1 MTRRAGLALIC
12 VGLLLGACQRPPTA
26 TAPKVRTIVDS
37 AADARAA
44 LVANDCA
51 RAVPHLRRA
60 LVNDSDSLFLHFN
73 LGICADRLGAR
84 DETILQFSWVVAN
97 AAPSSAEAQTAQR
110 WLIEAGVLA
119 ADPNSKA
126 KEDPTVGDST
136 LRGTV
141 AWGEPGRTSAPRARQ
156 HLCLRGIPGT
166 PTKEL
171 QYVRRSDDS
180 GNFDFTNVAPGT
192 YKLLDVI
199 AGQPTW
205 RLRVSLEPGQE
216 VVVDLR
222 PENAASVRD
231 DFPDN

>member
-1 MTRRAGLALIC
+1 MTRRAGLTLIC

-73 LGICADRLGAR
+73 LGMCADRLGAR

-97 AAPSSAEAQTAQR
+97 VEPASAEAQTARR
-110 WLIEAGVLA
+110 WLNEAGVLA
-119 ADPNSKA
+119 EDPISEA
-126 KEDPTVGDST
+126 KEDATVGDST

-141 AWGEPGRTSAPRARQ
+141 AWGELGRASAPRGRQ
-156 HLCLRGIPGT
+156 QLFLKGLPGT

-180 GNFDFTNVAPGT
+180 GHFEFKNVTPGT
-192 YKLLDVI
+192 YRLIDVI

-216 VVVDLR
+216 MVVDLR

-231 DFPDN
+231 DFPDH

>member
-1 MTRRAGLALIC
+1 MTWRAGLAVIG
-12 VGLLLGACQRPPTA
+12 VGLLLGACQRPPRA
-26 TAPKVRTIVDS
+26 TEPKVQTIVDS

-44 LVANDCA
+44 LVAKDCA
-51 RAVPHLRRA
+51 RAVLHLRRA
-60 LVNDSDSLFLHFN
+60 LVSDPDSLFLHFN
-73 LGICADRLGAR
+73 LGVCADRLGAR

-97 AAPSSAEAQTAQR
+97 VEPSSAEAQTARQ
-110 WLIEAGVLA
+110 WLIQAGVLPE
-119 ADPNSKA
+119 DPISEA

-141 AWGEPGRTSAPRARQ
+141 AWGEPGRAPAPRGRQ
-156 HLCLRGIPGT
+156 QLLLRGIPGT

-180 GNFDFTNVAPGT
+180 GNFEFKNVAPGT
-192 YKLLDVI
+192 YKLIDVI

-205 RLRVSLEPGQE
+205 RLRVSLEPGKE

-231 DFPDN
+231 DFPDH